1 MAEIG
6 NTKLDSGWLA
16 ARSTEVELT
25 GVQLTTTHPPSSAPN
40 SPWMEA
46 VVPGSVLATL
56 VKNKVVSDPF
66 YGLENESIIDIADS
80 GREYYTFWFF
90 ATFKCKLSRN
100 QHVDL
105 NFRAINYSAE
115 VYLNGHKKVLPKGM
129 FRRHS
134 LDVTDILHPDG
145 ENLLAVLVHPPDH
158 PGRIPPE
165 GGQGGDHEIGKDVAA
180 QYVEGWDWM
189 IPIRDRNTGIWDE
202 VSISVTG
209 PVKIVDPHLVSSFFD
224 DYKRVYLHTTTGL
237 VNRSA
242 WVADCSLNIQVTME
256 LEGSIFLVEHLQTEH
271 VSIPPGASVEYTI
284 PKLFFY
290 KPNLWWP
297 NGMGKQS
304 LYNVGISIDVKG
316 FGVSDLWSH
325 HFGFRKIESHIDS
338 ATGGRLFKV
347 NGQPVFIRGGNWIL
361 SDGLLRLSKKRY
373 KTDIKFHADMNFNMI
388 RCWGGGLAERP
399 EFYHYCDIYGL
410 LLKLTDV
417 LFCYRNAEA
426 TVKQQTYTPVVLKS
440 PRVEIAPI
448 TQGAP
453 ERMLLAVPKVEP
465 AKSWKDALLF
475 PITQGAPEQK
485 LLVVLKVT
493 GVTKKVTLLQK
504 VGSLKKIT
512 EDYVKASKQYAT
524 VRATARTK
532 SFLIQANEANQFAIT
547 TFVAASTGATKNV
560 VAQLLKKKKASAE
573 NMAIIRAIGRR
584 VMTQTPVDGKK
595 APVVEKTV
603 SAYELIVLFRAQ
615 NRSNQISVN
624 SQEPKEHSLARQ
636 GSNKEHPLAR
646 QNKEH
651 SLARQGSNKEH
662 LLAQRDLNQHQLIRS
677 KNVGIVHEEF
687 AETQTV
693 PSIPLWARLDM
704 SSAPVSKRQ
713 RRRRNKALKKLEL
726 RTVATNLQED
736 GEVTDDDDH
745 PAAGPVNTVQI
756 SEEIKEVE
764 VNEKAVAEVCQT
776 YLTYRWKLR
785 NPQDPQTSEVSQ
797 VLLEEEQVWQEFWIT
812 GDCDGRGV
820 PISNPD
826 GPLDHDLF
834 LLCAKDTVKL
844 LRNHPSLA
852 LWVGGNEQVPPEDIN
867 TALKNELKLHPLFE
881 NSTENSNSKEDRSEV
896 LKDPSQYL
904 DGTRIYIQGSM
915 WDGFANGKGDFTDGP
930 YEIQYP
936 ESFFKDDF
944 YEYGFNPEVGSVGMP
959 VAATIRATMPPEGWQ
974 IPLFNK
980 LPDGY
985 VQEVPNP
992 IWEYHK
998 YIPYSK
1004 PSVVHDQILL
1014 YGTPKDLD
1022 DFCLKAQLVNY
1033 VQYRALL
1040 EGWTSRM
1047 WSKYTGV
1054 LIWKNQNPWTGLRG
1068 QFYDHLHDQTAGF
1081 YGCRSAAEPIHV
1093 QLNLATYFVEVVNT
1107 TSEELSDVAIEV
1119 SVWDLEGTCPYYKVS
1134 EKLSVPSKRTVPIF
1148 EMKYPK
1154 SKNPKP
1160 VYFLLLKL
1168 YNISDYGILSRNF
1181 YWLYPPGGDY
1191 KLLEPYKTKKLPL
1204 KIESHAFIGGST
1216 YEIQMH
1222 VQNTSKKPDSKNL
1235 LYKNSFI
1242 ERNDDSDFDMS
1253 SLEPMHS
1260 RIEEK
1265 QEGGLIQRI
1274 FNHFSSET
1282 NGLRVTEINGSE
1294 VGVAFFLHFSVHAS
1308 KTDHKEG
1315 EDTRILPVH
1324 YSHNYFSLVPGE
1336 EMSVNLS
1343 FEVPPGVT
1351 PRVTLHGWNYH
1362 AGHTVY

>member
-46 VVPGSVLATL
+46 VVPGTVLATL
-56 VKNKVVSDPF
+56 VKNKLVPDPF

-90 ATFKCKLSRN
+90 TTFQCKLSRN

-242 WVADCSLNIQVTME
+242 WVADCSLNIQVTTE

-284 PKLFFY
+284 PELFFY

-410 LLKLTDV
+410 L
-417 LFCYRNAEA
+417 
-426 TVKQQTYTPVVLKS
+426 
-440 PRVEIAPI
+440 
-448 TQGAP
+448 
-453 ERMLLAVPKVEP
+453 
-465 AKSWKDALLF
+465 
-475 PITQGAPEQK
+475 
-485 LLVVLKVT
+485 
-493 GVTKKVTLLQK
+493 
-504 VGSLKKIT
+504 
-512 EDYVKASKQYAT
+512 
-524 VRATARTK
+524 
-532 SFLIQANEANQFAIT
+532 
-547 TFVAASTGATKNV
+547 
-560 VAQLLKKKKASAE
+560 
-573 NMAIIRAIGRR
+573 
-584 VMTQTPVDGKK
+584 
-595 APVVEKTV
+595 
-603 SAYELIVLFRAQ
+603 
-615 NRSNQISVN
+615 
-624 SQEPKEHSLARQ
+624 
-636 GSNKEHPLAR
+636 
-646 QNKEH
+646 
-651 SLARQGSNKEH
+651 
-662 LLAQRDLNQHQLIRS
+662 
-677 KNVGIVHEEF
+677 
-687 AETQTV
+687 
-693 PSIPLWARLDM
+693 
-704 SSAPVSKRQ
+704 
-713 RRRRNKALKKLEL
+713 
-726 RTVATNLQED
+726 
-736 GEVTDDDDH
+736 
-745 PAAGPVNTVQI
+745 
-756 SEEIKEVE
+756 
-764 VNEKAVAEVCQT
+764 
-776 YLTYRWKLR
+776 
-785 NPQDPQTSEVSQ
+785 
-797 VLLEEEQVWQEFWIT
+797 VWQEFWIT

-867 TALKNELKLHPLFE
+867 TALKNELELHPLFE

-1134 EKLSVPSKRTVPIF
+1134 EKLSVPSKRTAPIF

-1168 YNISDYGILSRNF
+1168 YNGSDYGILSRNF

-1222 VQNTSKKPDSKNL
+1222 VQNRSKKPDLKNL

-1265 QEGGLIQRI
+1265 HDGGLIRRI

-1282 NGLRVTEINGSE
+1282 NGLRVTEINGTE

-1308 KTDHKEG
+1308 KKDHKEG